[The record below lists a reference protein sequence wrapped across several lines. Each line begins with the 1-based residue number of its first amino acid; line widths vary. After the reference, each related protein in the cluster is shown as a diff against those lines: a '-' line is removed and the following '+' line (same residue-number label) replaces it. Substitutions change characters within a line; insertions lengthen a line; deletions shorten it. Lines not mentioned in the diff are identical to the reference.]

1 MGELQDFLFQVV
13 GLFDNTLRAMLS
25 QPVLALLVGV
35 LVFLIAAGMFGWMF
49 YLGRK
54 RKL

>member
-1 MGELQDFLFQVV
+1 MNELQDFLFQVV

-35 LVFLIAAGMFGWMF
+35 LVFLIAAGMFGWLI
-49 YLGRK
+49 YLGRR